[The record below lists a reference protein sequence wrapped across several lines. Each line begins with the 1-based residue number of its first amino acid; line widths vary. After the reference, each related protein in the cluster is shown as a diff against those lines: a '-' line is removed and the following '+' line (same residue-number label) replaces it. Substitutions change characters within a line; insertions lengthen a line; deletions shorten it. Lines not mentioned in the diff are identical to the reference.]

1 MKCQLYHT
9 REQVSVSVSRVKP
22 SPLDPATSTLSR
34 SGWSPHIG
42 HSVFLT

>member
-9 REQVSVSVSRVKP
+9 REQVSVSRVKP
-22 SPLDPATSTLSR
+22 SPLDPATSTLSS